1 MLKKF
6 KSFAIVAAAVVS
18 ATFTLGAQAA
28 PQALALLSTE
38 GDVRLACNGAECAA
52 TFSSY
57 CLQNERPSPP
67 GGTAYRLAGRE
78 GFAVTAL
85 DRHGQTITL
94 AALDTL
100 KLTAA
105 RTQVAVRIS
114 IERSELDKLGLKQ
127 ISVNIGNEVTLL
139 PVPLP
144 GDKTPFTASEIALV
158 TDTLRKAGSRLV
170 DLGEGRTETV
180 RWLSKLANSL
190 PYGDLDA
197 PLAGKELM
205 RQASASLAAAKMS
218 GEARSLAA
226 VELRGCGK
234 DLQLQIYPSLRRCLE
249 STHDAYLWDL
259 NANYW
264 QAIHT
269 GS

>member
-1 MLKKF
+1 MFEKF
-6 KSFAIVAAAVVS
+6 HSFGFIAAAVVS
-18 ATFTLGAQAA
+18 ATFTLNAQAA

-38 GDVRLACNGAECAA
+38 GAVQLACNGAECGA

-67 GGTAYRLAGRE
+67 GGTAYKLAGDD
-78 GFAVTAL
+78 GFEITAKNQHGQQVALTAL
-85 DRHGQTITL
+85 PG
-94 AALDTL
+94 L

-114 IERSELDKLGLKQ
+114 IAKSELKKLGLEQ
-127 ISVNIGNEVTLL
+127 ISVNIGSDVTLL
-139 PVPLP
+139 PIPQP
-144 GDKTPFTASEIALV
+144 GDKTPFTESEIALV
-158 TDTLRKAGSRLV
+158 KDTLRTAGSRLV
-170 DLGEGRTETV
+170 DLGAGRTETV

-190 PYGDLDA
+190 PYGDLDT
-197 PLAGKELM
+197 PSAGKELM
-205 RQASASLAAAKMS
+205 RQASANLAAAKMS
-218 GEARSLAA
+218 KEARGLAE

-234 DLQLQIYPSLRRCLE
+234 DLELQIYPSLRRCLE

-259 NANYW
+259 NADYW